1 MLIQLQN
8 QTRFYNCLKNI
19 EFETKIPCLSILDIS
34 YSLDLPKKISFLKSM
49 PSHLVKLKFSCK
61 KKIQIWY
68 KNTLFKGVF
77 LSPNFKNIFSYL
89 KSRLLSS
96 SNFKILWK
104 TKKSSSLGPI
114 ITCLCIFR
122 HKFEKEILSGLRSQ
136 PLHISKF
143 KIFSKTRKSK
153 HGAKN
158 TLFEL
163 FKL

>member
-1 MLIQLQN
+1 
-8 QTRFYNCLKNI
+8 
-19 EFETKIPCLSILDIS
+19 
-34 YSLDLPKKISFLKSM
+34 M

-122 HKFEKEILSGLRSQ
+122 HKFEKEILSGLRSNPCIFQ
-136 PLHISKF
+136 NSKF
-143 KIFSKTRKSK
+143 FPKQENPSMGPKIPYLSYLSFNFRNHS
-153 HGAKN
+153 HI
-158 TLFEL
+158 
-163 FKL
+163 